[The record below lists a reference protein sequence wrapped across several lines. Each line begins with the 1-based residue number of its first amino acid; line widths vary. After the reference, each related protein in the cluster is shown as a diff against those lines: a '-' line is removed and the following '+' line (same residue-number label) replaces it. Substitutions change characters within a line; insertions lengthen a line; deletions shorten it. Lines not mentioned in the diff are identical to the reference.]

1 MRLPPLAAAVLLA
14 ASAAAPSHAQGAAS
28 GHTAVTSTIARA
40 RRLGTGHTAR
50 VEGIVTVASGTMDA
64 GFALQ
69 DATGGIYVA
78 ADSGTRVHAGERV
91 RVEGRLAS
99 SHGLVTLAPSSVRRI
114 GSGRVAKPR
123 RVRTRDLG
131 ANEGRLVEIRGAAID
146 SVSADLPYGYKLRV
160 DDGSGAAQVF
170 FPAGVGSF
178 GLWRVSPGARVRV
191 VGFSGRY
198 DAVREVVPRGAGDL
212 TVTSGR

>member
-14 ASAAAPSHAQGAAS
+14 AASAGPLHAQAAATHHVS
-28 GHTAVTSTIARA
+28 VTSTIARA
-40 RRLGTGHTAR
+40 RRLGEGREAR

-78 ADSGTRVHAGERV
+78 ADSGTRVHPGDRV
-91 RVEGRLAS
+91 RVEGRLTS
-99 SHGLVTLAPSSVRRI
+99 RHGLVTLAPSSVRKI
-114 GSGRVAKPR
+114 GGGRVPKPR
-123 RVRTRDLG
+123 RVRIRDVG
-131 ANEGRLVEIRGAAID
+131 ANEGRLVEIRGTAVD
-146 SVSADLPYGYKLRV
+146 SVSADRPYGYKLRV
-160 DDGSGAAQVF
+160 DDGSGAVQVF
-170 FPAGVGSF
+170 FPASVGSF
-178 GLWRVSPGARVRV
+178 GLWRVTPGARVRI

-212 TVTSGR
+212 SVSPR